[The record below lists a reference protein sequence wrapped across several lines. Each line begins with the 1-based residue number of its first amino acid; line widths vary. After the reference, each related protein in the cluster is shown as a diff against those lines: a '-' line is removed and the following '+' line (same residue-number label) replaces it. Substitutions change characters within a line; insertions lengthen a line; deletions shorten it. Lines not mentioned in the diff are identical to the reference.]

1 MALSSRRDSP
11 EPLRKEDTCEST
23 RGRAN
28 VEISGAAS
36 MCAALLMG
44 SGIEDMNC
52 MTHSRRYSTQHL
64 RSTVPSSGS
73 SPAPPSR
80 GSVRP
85 SRNRRALARNARWL
99 NEANWR
105 KRLDTDGLCFPG
117 GREEDEEKSAALQRS
132 DVPHSLARGL
142 IVSLRR
148 GEHPE
153 AHHTLVASSSEYVGY

>member
-85 SRNRRALARNARWL
+85 SQTDERSRETLAGWTRRIGEKGLTQMACVF
-99 NEANWR
+99 R
-105 KRLDTDGLCFPG
+105 K
-117 GREEDEEKSAALQRS
+117 GRQDEKSALLQRS

-153 AHHTLVASSSEYVGY
+153 AHHTVVASSFEYGGL